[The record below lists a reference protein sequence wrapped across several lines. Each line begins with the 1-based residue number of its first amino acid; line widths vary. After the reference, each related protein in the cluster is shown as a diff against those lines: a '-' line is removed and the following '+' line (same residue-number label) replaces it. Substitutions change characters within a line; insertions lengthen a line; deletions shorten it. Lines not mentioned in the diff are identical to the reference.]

1 MKNLNYQV
9 GIGSGIGGELGL
21 SGKDDREDPV
31 KNMMNESEEGE
42 YVPNEKEIHGYAEF
56 LGMDPEK
63 DKEFLYIAVEGLKAP
78 VPAPWE
84 TYYDDNDEIF
94 YVNPVTGQ
102 KMYDHPLDEEYR
114 QKFLRLKAEKEGNA
128 QYANN
133 QMDSYAA

>member
-1 MKNLNYQV
+1 MMNYQG

-21 SGKDDREDPV
+21 SSKDGGDDPV

-78 VPAPWE
+78 VPTPWE

-128 QYANN
+128 QFAGN
-133 QMDSYAA
+133 QMDSYAP